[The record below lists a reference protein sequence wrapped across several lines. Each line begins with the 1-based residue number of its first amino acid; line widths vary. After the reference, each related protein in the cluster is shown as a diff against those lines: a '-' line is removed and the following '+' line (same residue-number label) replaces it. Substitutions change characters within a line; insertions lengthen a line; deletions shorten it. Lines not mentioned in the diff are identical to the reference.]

1 MRARSFSSLLP
12 ERAKT
17 CALQPSQTTY
27 ARPFELRRALAR
39 SLSQTGQVHG
49 PSTNAAD
56 LLAALQVIRV
66 MAEPLP
72 PMATWPDYKV
82 VWSDGVLQQS
92 ADNLGAI
99 FDRMGWTMGGVM
111 EKWGPYIGL
120 AAALGPA
127 GLATY
132 QRVKI
137 HQAEQE
143 AERRRSTPQK
153 AP

>member
-1 MRARSFSSLLP
+1 MVSDTTNTETGDQAGTDPAFDAIMAEASQL
-12 ERAKT
+12 EG
-17 CALQPSQTTY
+17 QPAPGAPVVQ
-27 ARPFELRRALAR
+27 A
-39 SLSQTGQVHG
+39 G